1 MENNDDTLPRQITR
15 MGSNLINTD
24 PYWAERKRE
33 LEAFLYYRKHVVD
46 DLPTYFHTNSMAELH
61 WSPLALLLSKYL
73 QLVHGQTRNN
83 IPTTNDR

>member
-1 MENNDDTLPRQITR
+1 MKTLNQGNFLVCQQLNDAHVSIDELIERMENNDDTLPRQITR

-61 WSPLALLLSKYL
+61 
-73 QLVHGQTRNN
+73 
-83 IPTTNDR
+83 